1 MKIDGGC
8 HCGYLTY
15 EAEIDETQIS
25 VCHCTDCQALSG
37 TAFRVSAR
45 SREGAF
51 TQLTGEPKEYIKIGS
66 SGAQRIQAF
75 CPECGSQIYST
86 SVGDGPKLYNLR
98 TGTIRQRAELV
109 PVTQQWTRSEL
120 PWIDGLASIPKFE
133 RTYTTPDQSKSRV
146 P

>member
-15 EAEIDETQIS
+15 EAEIDETKVS

-45 SREGAF
+45 THEGAF
-51 TQLTGEPKEYIKIGS
+51 TQLTGEPRRYIKTGS
-66 SGAQRIQAF
+66 SGARRIQAF

-86 SVGDGPKLYNLR
+86 SVGDGPKVYNLR
-98 TGTIRQRAELV
+98 TGTIRQRAALAPKSQMWFRSAQSWVDDLPSV
-109 PVTQQWTRSEL
+109 PKIQEA
-120 PWIDGLASIPKFE
+120 PAGG
-133 RTYTTPDQSKSRV
+133 
-146 P
+146 